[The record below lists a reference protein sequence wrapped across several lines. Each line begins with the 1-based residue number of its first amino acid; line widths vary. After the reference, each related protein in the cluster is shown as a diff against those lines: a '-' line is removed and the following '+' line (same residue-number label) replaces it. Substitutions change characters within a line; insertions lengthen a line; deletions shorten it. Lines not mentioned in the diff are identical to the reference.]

1 MKRLTEKIDNV
12 TDGESGVWVKEH
24 GNMNI
29 KY

>member
-1 MKRLTEKIDNV
+1 MERLTEKNDNV
-12 TDGESGVWVKEH
+12 TDGESGVWINEH

>member
-1 MKRLTEKIDNV
+1 MERLTEKIDNV
-12 TDGESGVWVKEH
+12 PDGESGVWVNEH